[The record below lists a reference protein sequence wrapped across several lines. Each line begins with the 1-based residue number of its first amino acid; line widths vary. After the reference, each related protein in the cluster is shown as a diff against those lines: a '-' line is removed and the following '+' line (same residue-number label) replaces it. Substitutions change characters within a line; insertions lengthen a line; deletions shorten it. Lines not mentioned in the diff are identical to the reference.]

1 MPPLPPGPRHAASFV
16 AAANN
21 HYFAPVTING
31 VTEQGMIDTGAS
43 TIAMS
48 PESAKHFGIDASHGK
63 QQQFQ
68 TANGKT
74 IDSVITVPKIQVG
87 GLVLRNVMVS
97 VGSSGPILIG
107 MSSDFLSRPC
117 EAERFALIY
126 AHAQK
131 NIGPAGVTVVV
142 LREDFLG
149 DRAGTLPPFLDYRA
163 QIDAHSIYNT
173 PPVFAIY
180 AVLLVTRWLK
190 DTVGG
195 LAAMDALNRDK
206 AGLFYGVLDDSDGF
220 YRGHVRPEDRS
231 LMNVAFT
238 LGSPEQDRAFL
249 TAAEAAG
256 FSGLG
261 GHRSLGGLR
270 ASLYNGLTREAVARL
285 AQFMTDYRQRA
296 RA

>member
-1 MPPLPPGPRHAASFV
+1 MTPMDDEGMIMHGWKHGGAKFSKGAQGRRGGWCRLLMLAGLALGAGVAGADSSRSDAAMAEGGSARPHSPPALTLKGLQHQARAGQAQAQRDLAVAYETGYLVQSSPSRAEYWYRRAAKSGDGIAREWVAHHDQLVSLGGGKECLGDYCYGGGQGEGAHAASFV

-107 MSSDFLSRPC
+107 MSFLHRLNLRMGGGVLTLSR
-117 EAERFALIY
+117 
-126 AHAQK
+126 
-131 NIGPAGVTVVV
+131 
-142 LREDFLG
+142 
-149 DRAGTLPPFLDYRA
+149 
-163 QIDAHSIYNT
+163 
-173 PPVFAIY
+173 
-180 AVLLVTRWLK
+180 
-190 DTVGG
+190 
-195 LAAMDALNRDK
+195 
-206 AGLFYGVLDDSDGF
+206 
-220 YRGHVRPEDRS
+220 
-231 LMNVAFT
+231 
-238 LGSPEQDRAFL
+238 
-249 TAAEAAG
+249 
-256 FSGLG
+256 
-261 GHRSLGGLR
+261 
-270 ASLYNGLTREAVARL
+270 
-285 AQFMTDYRQRA
+285 
-296 RA
+296 